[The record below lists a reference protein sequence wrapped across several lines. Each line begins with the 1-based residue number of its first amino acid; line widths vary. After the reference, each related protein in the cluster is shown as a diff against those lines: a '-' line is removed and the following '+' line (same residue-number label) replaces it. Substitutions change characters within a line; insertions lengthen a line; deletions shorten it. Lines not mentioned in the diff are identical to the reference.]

1 MRARPGDRAVHP
13 HTAAEQLIKDRLAGS
28 AGPERRRGGALP
40 AFLFIVLLVVLLVP
54 GAAGSGLCREGDLDG
69 LLLDIAASASDVGG
83 TMTPARRVS

>member
-40 AFLFIVLLVVLLVP
+40 AFLFIVLLVVLGLYRP
-54 GAAGSGLCREGDLDG
+54 YHPRSRPRNLKRRRLLGA
-69 LLLDIAASASDVGG
+69 
-83 TMTPARRVS
+83 